1 MYAKGSS
8 SKEGLGSW
16 HFGVHDDAQILPMEP
31 SGLARRSSQNI
42 LAGRNSS
49 ILHTG
54 KHGTEEPPRN
64 RGGSSRFCKD
74 LPTEVPHSAIIFI
87 HDTTGDA
94 SPKHIHYKKK
104 ENAVAAFRKLL
115 EDCRDEGWLVDE
127 GCPFDRCME
136 ELYFQHCLPN
146 GNVYTICLDKDREP
160 RENA

>member
-1 MYAKGSS
+1 
-8 SKEGLGSW
+8 
-16 HFGVHDDAQILPMEP
+16 
-31 SGLARRSSQNI
+31 
-42 LAGRNSS
+42 
-49 ILHTG
+49 
-54 KHGTEEPPRN
+54 
-64 RGGSSRFCKD
+64 
-74 LPTEVPHSAIIFI
+74 VPHSAIIFN

-160 RENA
+160 WENA

>member
-1 MYAKGSS
+1 MSCKGWGCFVSS
-8 SKEGLGSW
+8 P
-16 HFGVHDDAQILPMEP
+16 DADRMRRLESRDYSCKPELQ
-31 SGLARRSSQNI
+31 ARDF
-42 LAGRNSS
+42 
-49 ILHTG
+49 
-54 KHGTEEPPRN
+54 
-64 RGGSSRFCKD
+64 SREK
-74 LPTEVPHSAIIFI
+74 LT

-160 RENA
+160 WENA

>member
-1 MYAKGSS
+1 MVSYRCP
-8 SKEGLGSW
+8 L
-16 HFGVHDDAQILPMEP
+16 
-31 SGLARRSSQNI
+31 N
-42 LAGRNSS
+42 
-49 ILHTG
+49 
-54 KHGTEEPPRN
+54 
-64 RGGSSRFCKD
+64 
-74 LPTEVPHSAIIFI
+74 

-160 RENA
+160 WENA

>member
-1 MYAKGSS
+1 MAGPLTHRDLDPWPDQKAEQKSM
-8 SKEGLGSW
+8 
-16 HFGVHDDAQILPMEP
+16 HP
-31 SGLARRSSQNI
+31 SYTL
-42 LAGRNSS
+42 
-49 ILHTG
+49 
-54 KHGTEEPPRN
+54 
-64 RGGSSRFCKD
+64 
-74 LPTEVPHSAIIFI
+74 FI

-160 RENA
+160 WENA